1 MKKLLVSL
9 LAVSFC
15 LASFAGCG
23 SDNNSDNGNST
34 PDSSTSTPAEEN
46 ETDVEGAAE
55 YLDSWLIE
63 QDVETR
69 RDFTRPNSLV
79 YPAIGGHTYTITW
92 SVDVA
97 EEVVKLVVNG
107 DETKVDVNEDMAE
120 DTEFVLTAT
129 VSDGTTEVQ
138 VPFYH
143 TLLKAPSVVPQA
155 ISEAPVE
162 GEAYKLYMYQVTKKA
177 ELYFKG
183 AMSGY
188 YLATTDSGMEEAY
201 KAAVDLSIETIEGK
215 EGYFYLTFEDPTNGT
230 KQYIGMTNT
239 KNDKGT
245 HVSATYQPTRT
256 FDHITDEQLAEGTYE
271 WTWNAEIGT
280 VVATIK
286 NATYKNEAGDTVT
299 QDGSFYLGTDSTY
312 MTYGPMHVEEA
323 DNADACI
330 GYLVKMVDKSTITE
344 DVKVATEKQALSIT
358 TSYTGAATAELPVKG
373 STYGDVA
380 IAWAVKE
387 GDIVS
392 IENNVITVNNPTA
405 PAKAIVTATLTL
417 GEVTETVDFEIS
429 VNPDTS
435 NLTAAQ
441 IVEIAYGLQ
450 PGEEF
455 GPCTLT
461 GVITVVNSAYSEQYG
476 NVSVTIDVEGTDKT
490 MYCYRIVGAGASEI
504 APGYTITVT
513 GTIINY
519 NGTIEY
525 AQGTTIDSFVYG
537 EPPVVEEPS
546 DAPAADSV
554 ITIKEALVYGATFAH
569 NTYSENSYYVE
580 AKIDNVYNTQ
590 YGNMYLIDEEG
601 NKLCIYG
608 TYSADGTVRYDG
620 MEVKPVAGDT
630 VKIYGKIGTYNG
642 TVQFKNAWIVA
653 HTPAAGGE
661 TPEQPEP
668 EQPDTPVVPDEPQEA
683 GKITLT
689 VDSMNMP
696 VQTAYSTEAKYVTVA
711 DIEFGYIS
719 IGSYGDGL
727 QWRTKNGA
735 SGTLWNT
742 TALPGNITKIVF
754 NHNEAKKTY
763 DNNNYEVSFGTTAD
777 CADKKVTVSTS
788 ASSFQIVVEVEGAYN
803 FFKILHA
810 NTYTQYWSSI
820 EIFYEEGAT
829 DAPETPAEPSE
840 KTAQTADFNTLPP
853 SGQYKTNTTP
863 NGWTAENC
871 AVLTGGEKDANPV
884 LPSLLGNDSSVYAV
898 CLNGK
903 VSAPGKVTSSTI
915 SGGISKLSF
924 NYGLAFTDTQF
935 SITISI
941 KDTDGNV
948 VATKTLQQ
956 TGWTKYQTGEFTW
969 ELETPI
975 SGDFVIEIVNDCMGN
990 QTGNKERIAI
1000 WNLTWWNA

>member
-15 LASFAGCG
+15 LASFASCG
-23 SDNNSDNGNST
+23 GDNNSDNGNST
-34 PDSSTSTPAEEN
+34 PDSSSSTPVEETT
-46 ETDVEGAAE
+46 TDVEGAAD

-79 YPAIGGHTYTITW
+79 YPAVGGYTYTITW

-97 EEVVKLVVNG
+97 EEIVKLVVNG
-107 DETKVDVNEDMAE
+107 DETKVDVNENMAE
-120 DTEFVLTAT
+120 NTEFVLTAT
-129 VSDGTTEVQ
+129 VSDGNGNEVQ

-183 AMSGY
+183 TMSGY

-201 KAAVDLSIETIEGK
+201 KEAVDISIENVEGK
-215 EGYFYLTFEDPTNGT
+215 EGVFYLTFEDPTNGT

-271 WTWNAEIGT
+271 WTWNADIGT

-286 NATYKNEAGDTVT
+286 NATYKNEAGETVT
-299 QDGSFYLGTDSTY
+299 QDGTFYLGTDSTY

-330 GYLVKMVDKSTITE
+330 GYLVKMVDKSSITD

-358 TSYTGAATAELPVKG
+358 TSYTGAATAELPVNG

-387 GDIVS
+387 GDIVT
-392 IENNVITVNNPTA
+392 IENNVITVSNPTA
-405 PAKAIVTATLTL
+405 PAKAIVTATITL
-417 GEVTETVDFEIS
+417 GEVSETIDFEIS

-461 GVITVVNSAYSEQYG
+461 GVITVVNSAYNEQYG

-490 MYCYRIVGAGASEI
+490 MYCYRIVGAGANEI

-513 GTIINY
+513 GTIINN

-525 AQGTTIDSFVYG
+525 AQGTTIDSYVYG
-537 EPPVVEEPS
+537 EPPVIEEPS

-554 ITIKEALVYGATFAH
+554 ITIKEALTYGATFAH
-569 NTYSENSYYVE
+569 NTYSTDKYYVE

-608 TYSADGTVRYDG
+608 TYNADGTVRYDA
-620 MEVKPVAGDT
+620 MEVQPVAGDT
-630 VKIYGKIGTYNG
+630 VKVYGVIGTYN
-642 TVQFKNAWIVA
+642 TAVQLKNAWIVW
-653 HTPAAGGE
+653 HTPNVD
-661 TPEQPEP
+661 TPEEP
-668 EQPDTPVVPDEPQEA
+668 ENPVEPEVP
-683 GKITLT
+683 GNKT
-689 VDSMNMP
+689 
-696 VQTAYSTEAKYVTVA
+696 YSAVATFSFGENGEAKHADGTALTDPIYTEGDYTLALTGCSKVYGSAYDAMGNSCIKLGTGSVIASFSFTVA
-711 DIEFGYIS
+711 D
-719 IGSYGDGL
+719 D
-727 QWRTKNGA
+727 
-735 SGTLWNT
+735 
-742 TALPGNITKIVF
+742 V
-754 NHNEAKKTY
+754 
-763 DNNNYEVSFGTTAD
+763 D
-777 CADKKVTVSTS
+777 CVVIKV
-788 ASSFQIVVEVEGAYN
+788 A
-803 FFKILHA
+803 
-810 NTYTQYWSSI
+810 
-820 EIFYEEGAT
+820 
-829 DAPETPAEPSE
+829 
-840 KTAQTADFNTLPP
+840 
-853 SGQYKTNTTP
+853 QYKT
-863 NGWTAENC
+863 
-871 AVLTGGEKDANPV
+871 
-884 LPSLLGNDSSVYAV
+884 YA
-898 CLNGK
+898 
-903 VSAPGKVTSSTI
+903 AKVTINGVEYIIETASNNGEYTEILIDTTVVKTI
-915 SGGISKLSF
+915 SF
-924 NYGLAFTDTQF
+924 
-935 SITISI
+935 
-941 KDTDGNV
+941 
-948 VATKTLQQ
+948 ATV
-956 TGWTKYQTGEFTW
+956 
-969 ELETPI
+969 
-975 SGDFVIEIVNDCMGN
+975 SGTYRAMMDAIIFGTYND
-990 QTGNKERIAI
+990 
-1000 WNLTWWNA
+1000 